1 MLLKGEVSSS
11 PFEGHE
17 NHVKSVTYSPDGKQI
32 ASSGSDDFTVWVWEV
47 STGLRR
53 TFRAHSN
60 EIGCLA
66 FSPDS
71 TLIVSDT
78 TLIILSTGRCFRNAL
93 GKANFPGRAVDPFAF
108 SADGRYLAWGGLN
121 WCCKI
126 YDASTHQTIVQLVG
140 HTGDLLSVA
149 FFPDDKQI
157 MSASEDGTIRL
168 WNVELLEERGE
179 MDRWKMYCGGT
190 RGRVSFLDS
199 VSIQAYEE
207 RSEERRVGK
216 ECLE

>member
-1 MLLKGEVSSS
+1 MNARTPPSLGRDYIALPWSPKIVEHCIVDLSMLELSG
-11 PFEGHE
+11 FADG
-17 NHVKSVTYSPDGKQI
+17 HVKSVAYSPDGKQI
-32 ASSGSDDFTVWVWEV
+32 ASGSDDFTVRVWEV

-53 TFRAHSN
+53 MFRAHSN

-66 FSPDS
+66 FSPDG
-71 TLIVSDT
+71 TLIVSVT
-78 TLIILSTGRCFRNAL
+78 TLIILSTGRCFLNAL

-157 MSASEDGTIRL
+157 MSA
-168 WNVELLEERGE
+168 
-179 MDRWKMYCGGT
+179 
-190 RGRVSFLDS
+190 
-199 VSIQAYEE
+199 
-207 RSEERRVGK
+207 
-216 ECLE
+216 